1 MLGYSQLQLDLCSLS
16 WELASFLFPLTS
28 LLKPHATI
36 IRPQLHDI
44 IASLHAHGRAGLRSL
59 LTAAYCAQFPART
72 SCTAAAWEKHKWI
85 KRFQS
90 VLGIKSFL
98 TEHFPS
104 LGSPCTTVKNAMQLC
119 CGPKG
124 TFQTKSTLS
133 IRAPAPCAIK
143 IRKQMC

>member
-1 MLGYSQLQLDLCSLS
+1 MLGSGQFQLDLCSLS

-28 LLKPHATI
+28 LLKSQATI

-44 IASLHAHGRAGLRSL
+44 IASLHAHGRAGAEVPPDRRR
-59 LTAAYCAQFPART
+59 TALNSQLT
-72 SCTAAAWEKHKWI
+72 SCTAVAWEKHEWI

-90 VLGIKSFL
+90 VSGRKSFL

-104 LGSPCTTVKNAMQLC
+104 LCSPCTTVKNAAQLC

-124 TFQTKSTLS
+124 IF
-133 IRAPAPCAIK
+133 
-143 IRKQMC
+143 